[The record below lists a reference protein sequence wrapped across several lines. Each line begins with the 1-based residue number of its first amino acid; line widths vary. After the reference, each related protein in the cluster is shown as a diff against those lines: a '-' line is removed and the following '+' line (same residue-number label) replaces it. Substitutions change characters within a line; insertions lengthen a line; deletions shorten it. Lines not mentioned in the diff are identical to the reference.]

1 MSQENVE
8 TVHRFVD
15 AFQAHDVGAL
25 IELFSPD
32 CEIVALRSAFEGP
45 FRGRDGVRRWAE
57 SVYEAAPD
65 SGFVAERVIPAR
77 NERVVVLGRQTGHGP
92 AGWSSL
98 RCANWRS
105 VRV

>member
-1 MSQENVE
+1 MPQKNVAV
-8 TVHRFVD
+8 VHRFVD
-15 AFQAHDVGAL
+15 AFQAHDVTSL

-77 NERVVVLGRQTGHGP
+77 NEGVVVLGRQTGHGP

-105 VRV
+105 ARV